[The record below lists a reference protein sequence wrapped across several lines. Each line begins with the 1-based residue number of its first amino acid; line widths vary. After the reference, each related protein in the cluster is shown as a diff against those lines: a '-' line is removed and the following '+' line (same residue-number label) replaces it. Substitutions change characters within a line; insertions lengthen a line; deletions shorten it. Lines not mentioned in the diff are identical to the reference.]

1 MREKRIEKA
10 LKDMY
15 VDRLDK
21 EVDRAKNWFEKTFKD
36 IKMSGQLLKLE
47 EELREIRRAPK
58 EEEKKELADV
68 LIVIG
73 GLRKF
78 NSVLGNTLFNLIVDR
93 MSFDEVAEM
102 IELVND
108 KMIINKCRKWYKTK
122 DGRYRHV
129 KNKNGDK

>member
-1 MREKRIEKA
+1 MRNRKIEEA
-10 LKDMY
+10 LKDIY
-15 VDRLDK
+15 VDKLDK
-21 EVDRAKNWFEKTFKD
+21 EVDRARVWFKKTFKD

-58 EEEKKELADV
+58 TKEKKELADV

-73 GLRKF
+73 GLRNF
-78 NSVLGNTLFNLIVDR
+78 NSVLGATLFNLIVDR
-93 MSFDEVAEM
+93 MTFDEVAEI

-108 KMIINKCRKWYKTK
+108 KMIINRSRKWYKTK

-129 KNKNGDK
+129 KNENGDK

>member
-1 MREKRIEKA
+1 MREKSIEKA
-10 LKDMY
+10 LKDIY

-73 GLRKF
+73 GLSKF
-78 NSVLGNTLFNLIVDR
+78 NSVLGNTLFN
-93 MSFDEVAEM
+93 
-102 IELVND
+102 
-108 KMIINKCRKWYKTK
+108 
-122 DGRYRHV
+122 
-129 KNKNGDK
+129 

>member
-10 LKDMY
+10 LKDIY

-122 DGRYRHV
+122 DGRCRHV
-129 KNKNGDK
+129 KNKNGGK